1 MSKKVFISQ
10 PMNELSPEYIAAVR
24 LAAESE
30 IRKQMGNDVQILD
43 SISDMGEGKPPAW
56 YLGKSVQM
64 MSEVDLVYFC
74 PGWDQYRG
82 CSIEHR
88 ICLDYGIEIMRD

>member
-10 PMNELSPEYIAAVR
+10 PMNSLSSEYLVAVR
-24 LAAESE
+24 KAAESE
-30 IRKQMGNDVQILD
+30 IRKQMGDDVQILY
-43 SISDMGEGKPPAW
+43 STSDMGEGKPPAW

-64 MSEVDLVYFC
+64 MSEADLAYFC